1 MLSFSA
7 VLFDLDGTLVDT
19 APALAFALN
28 SLLQEQ
34 DQAPLPYES
43 IRPAASHGSVALL
56 KLAFSISPED
66 DNFSSL
72 QQRFIEIYQQ
82 NIDRDTAL
90 FDGMEDV
97 LTKLEENKITWG
109 IVTNKPAF
117 LTDPLVEKLGLAYR
131 AACVVSGDTTAH
143 SKPHPAPMLHA
154 CNLINRNPK
163 DCLYIGDA
171 KRDIEA
177 GKNAR
182 MKTITARWGYLSDN
196 DIPEN
201 WQADAIID
209 HPSEILQWI

>member
-19 APALAFALN
+19 APDLAFALN
-28 SLLQEQ
+28 TLLEEQ
-34 DQAPLPYES
+34 DRAPLPYAS

-56 KLAFSISPED
+56 KLGFDITVQD
-66 DNFSSL
+66 DNFKAL
-72 QQRFIEIYQQ
+72 QQRFIEIYQD
-82 NIDRDTAL
+82 NIDRETAL
-90 FDGMEDV
+90 FEGMEEV
-97 LTKLEENKITWG
+97 ISKLEENNVSWG
-109 IVTNKPAF
+109 IITNKPAF
-117 LTDPLVEKLGLAYR
+117 LTNPLVEKLGLVER

-154 CNLINRNPK
+154 CNLINHNPK

-182 MKTITARWGYLSDN
+182 MKTITARWGYLGEHDK
-196 DIPEN
+196 PEN

-209 HPSEILQWI
+209 HPREILQWL

>member
-7 VLFDLDGTLVDT
+7 VLFDLDGTLADT
-19 APALAFALN
+19 APDLAFALN
-28 SLLQEQ
+28 TLLQEQ
-34 DQAPLPYES
+34 GHVALPYED
-43 IRPAASHGSVALL
+43 IRPAASHGRVALL
-56 KLAFSISPED
+56 KLGFGISPENE
-66 DNFSSL
+66 NFKTL

-82 NIDRDTAL
+82 NIDRETAL
-90 FDGMEDV
+90 FEGMEEV
-97 LTKLEENKITWG
+97 ITKLEENKISWG
-109 IVTNKPAF
+109 IITNKPAF
-117 LTDPLVEKLGLAYR
+117 LTDPLVEKLGLADR

-143 SKPHPAPMLHA
+143 SKPHPAPMLHD
-154 CNLINRNPK
+154 CSLINHLPK

-182 MKTITARWGYLSDN
+182 MKTITARWGYLGKN
-196 DIPEN
+196 DKPEN

>member
-28 SLLQEQ
+28 TLLQEQ
-34 DQAPLPYES
+34 GHVALPYES

-66 DNFSSL
+66 ANFKSL

-82 NIDRDTAL
+82 NIDRETAL
-90 FDGMEDV
+90 FEGMEEV
-97 LTKLEENKITWG
+97 ITKLEENKITWG

-117 LTDPLVEKLGLAYR
+117 LTDPLVEKLGLADR

-154 CNLINRNPK
+154 CSLINHPPK

-177 GKNAR
+177 GKNAQ
-182 MKTITARWGYLSDN
+182 MKTITARWGYLSEN
-196 DIPEN
+196 DKPEN

-209 HPSEILQWI
+209 HPREILQWI